1 MATRG
6 GHERQAQPATFGA
19 RARRYRDDLGLNQ
32 EELVKALAKYG
43 AEISQPYWSMCE
55 TSDRIP
61 NGAVVAAAAKVL
73 RVSADYLLGLTDD
86 QTPAIDRT
94 PVSITEETDQ
104 IALMVDE
111 LPAAQ
116 RRQIAQIVGTLAGH
130 PDTLTEVSDLIE
142 SLAAMPAQQFKAL
155 SAFIHALQTQ
165 NGEAQ

>member
-1 MATRG
+1 MSKRG
-6 GHERQAQPATFGA
+6 EKEKQTEPATFGA
-19 RARRYRDDLGLNQ
+19 RARRYRNDLGLNQ

-61 NGAVVAAAAKVL
+61 NGAVVAAVAKVL

-111 LPAAQ
+111 LSAEQ
-116 RRQIAQIVGTLAGH
+116 RRQIVHIVSTLARH
-130 PDTLTEVSDLIE
+130 PGALTEVSDLIE
-142 SLAAMPAQQFKAL
+142 SLASMPAHQFKTL
-155 SAFIHALQTQ
+155 SAFIHALQAQ
-165 NGEAQ
+165 NGEA